1 MVRWMVLLVVLASA
15 ASARADGLYYFEGL
29 GGTKVHDELSAY
41 MTDGVNIRAGLG
53 LRRHEWAYELY
64 FAGHMN
70 TSLDYQNTSDLI
82 SGGLNIKYIQPVA
95 PHLEVYLRGSAMLGG
110 GTQAL
115 EGWNGRGLGAGAGIQ
130 LKGKGSV
137 LGLLWWPLF
146 FTHVGPRMTAAL
158 WLDTGYEFYRL
169 QPKSELR
176 SASAIDAQLST
187 VTLGFALGSDF

>member
-1 MVRWMVLLVVLASA
+1 MTLRPALVLVLVLSA
-15 ASARADGLYYFEGL
+15 ASARADGLYYFEGV

-41 MTDGVNIRAGLG
+41 MTDAVNVRVGVGM
-53 LRRHEWAYELY
+53 RRHAWAYEL
-64 FAGHMN
+64 FLGGHIN
-70 TSLDYQNTSDLI
+70 TAFDDNTTLMT
-82 SGGLNIKYIQPVA
+82 GGLNIKYIQPLA
-95 PHLEVYLRGSAMLGG
+95 SHLEVYLRGSASLGG
-110 GTQAL
+110 GSQAL
-115 EGWNGRGLGAGAGIQ
+115 EGWSGRGLGAGAGIQ

-169 QPKSELR
+169 HGDKPT
-176 SASAIDAQLST
+176 AIDAQLST